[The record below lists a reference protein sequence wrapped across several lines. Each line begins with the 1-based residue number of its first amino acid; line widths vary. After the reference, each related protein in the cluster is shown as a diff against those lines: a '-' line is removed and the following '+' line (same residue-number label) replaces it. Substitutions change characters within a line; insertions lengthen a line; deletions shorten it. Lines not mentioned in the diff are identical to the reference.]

1 MAKMHIK
8 SGDEVIVI
16 SGKDKGKKG
25 KVLSVFPKK
34 GKAIVEGVAIAT
46 KHQKARTAGETGGI
60 IKQEA
65 AIDASNLMNICSK
78 CNKPARIGRKVL
90 ANGEKVRYCK
100 KCNEVIGD

>member
-25 KVLSVFPKK
+25 KVLSVFPEK

-46 KHQKARTAGETGGI
+46 RHTKPRRAGEPGGI

-65 AIDASNLMNICSK
+65 AVDASNLMNICSK
-78 CNKPARIGRKVL
+78 CGKPARVGRKVL
-90 ANGEKVRYCK
+90 ENGDKIRYCK
-100 KCNEVIGD
+100 KCNEVFSD

>member
-25 KVLSVFPKK
+25 KVLSVDPEK
-34 GKAIVEGVAIAT
+34 GRAIVEGVAVAT
-46 KHQKARTAGETGGI
+46 KHQKARRAGETGGI

-65 AIDASNLMNICSK
+65 SVDASNLMNICAK
-78 CNKPARIGRKVL
+78 CNKPTRVGRKVL
-90 ANGEKVRYCK
+90 ENGQKVRYCK
-100 KCNEVIGD
+100 KCNEVFSD

>member
-25 KVLSVFPKK
+25 KVLSVFPES

-46 KHQKARTAGETGGI
+46 RHQKPRRAGETGGI
-60 IKQEA
+60 VKQEA
-65 AIDASNLMNICSK
+65 AVDASNLMNVCSK
-78 CNKPARIGRKVL
+78 CGKPTRIGRKAL
-90 ANGEKVRYCK
+90 ENGDKVKYCK
-100 KCNEVIGD
+100 KCNEVFSD